1 MAPDHRG
8 FKSLLTVVHPLVMRA
23 AVATPVGGRPVA
35 CSHLFLIYPSIVST
49 NAVDDCGR
57 GVDGSGGRRFHRGF
71 VLPALKLTAVALTTG
86 GLLLLAGQAAGA
98 EEPSTDP
105 ATSTTSVTP
114 EFTGVDLAPADAET
128 DGTRIGDDPDGTRI
142 GGDIDGTRIGGEPTG
157 VESEFTGVDLAPVE
171 AWTDGTRIGS
181 DIDGTRIGSDIDG
194 TRIGSEPI
202 AQTTGTRIGQ

>member
-8 FKSLLTVVHPLVMRA
+8 FKVPLTVVHPLVMKV

-35 CSHLFLIYPSIVST
+35 RSHLFLIYPSIVST
-49 NAVDDCGR
+49 IAVDDRGR

-105 ATSTTSVTP
+105 ATSTTSVEP
-114 EFTGVDLAPADAET
+114 EFTGVDLAPAEAGT
-128 DGTRIGDDPDGTRI
+128 DGTRIGS
-142 GGDIDGTRIGGEPTG
+142 DIDGTRIGSEPTG